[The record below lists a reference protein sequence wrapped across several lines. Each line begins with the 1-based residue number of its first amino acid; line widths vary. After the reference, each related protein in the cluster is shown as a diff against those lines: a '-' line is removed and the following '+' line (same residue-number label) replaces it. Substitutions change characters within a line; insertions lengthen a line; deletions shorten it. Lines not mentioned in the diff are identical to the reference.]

1 MKKMEIFEPAMCC
14 PTGLCGVGIDPELLR
29 ISGVLSA
36 LEKNGVKVE
45 RSNLSSAPQ
54 AFVDSQVANEFIN
67 SNGVDGLPMVVVDGE
82 VVVTGRYPTNEEF
95 VSLLD
100 IPEDFLQERE
110 KKVGLTPKRK

>member
-1 MKKMEIFEPAMCC
+1 MKKMEIFEPALCC

-36 LEKNGVKVE
+36 LEKNGIKVD

-54 AFVDSQVANEFIN
+54 AFVDSPVAKEFITT
-67 SNGVDGLPMVVVDGE
+67 NGVDGLPMAVVDGE
-82 VVVTGRYPTNEEF
+82 VVITGRYPTNEEF
-95 VSLLD
+95 ISLLD

-110 KKVGLTPKRK
+110 KKVGLTPKLK